1 MKKLSEERLG
11 EMLVFGEMI
20 LYALFPI
27 IISYATKLM
36 PPILF
41 AGTSTLVT
49 GLVLF
54 IYLAITRQFGKL
66 RNKKAIIYALWVT
79 LLIIIIP
86 SILIFVGTSKT
97 SGINTSL
104 LLQSEIV
111 FTFLIY
117 ALLRYEKITSRR
129 IIGAIIVI
137 FGTAAIV
144 YNGSAS
150 VNLGDLL
157 IIAGTFFYPI
167 GNIFARKALGI
178 TTTPIL
184 LFVRNIIGGP
194 ILIGISLMF
203 ETYNQSMTYFIV
215 NFYPY
220 MLLSGILIYCI
231 SKWLW
236 YESMRRLETN
246 KAILI
251 SVGGY
256 PAISLFFTYVFL
268 HEIPTPYQWVGF
280 FLILGGL
287 LITITQSK
295 KLVTATTPLHD

>member
-1 MKKLSEERLG
+1 
-11 EMLVFGEMI
+11 
-20 LYALFPI
+20 
-27 IISYATKLM
+27 M

-49 GLVLF
+49 GIVLF
-54 IYLAITRQFGKL
+54 IYLAITKQLGKL
-66 RNKKAIIYALWVT
+66 RNKKAIIYSLWVA

-86 SILIFVGTSKT
+86 SILIFIGTSKT

-111 FTFLIY
+111 FTFILY
-117 ALLRYEKITSRR
+117 SLLKYEKITTRR
-129 IIGAIIVI
+129 ISGAIIVI
-137 FGTAAIV
+137 LGTAAIV

-150 VNLGDLL
+150 INLGDLL
-157 IIAGTFFYPI
+157 IICGTFFYPI
-167 GNIFARKALGI
+167 GNIFARKALGV

-184 LFVRNIIGGP
+184 LFVRNIIGAP

-203 ETYNQSMTYFIV
+203 ETYNQPMTYFIA

-220 MLLSGILIYCI
+220 MLFSGIFIYCI
-231 SKWLW
+231 SKMLW
-236 YESMRRLETN
+236 YEGMRRLETN

-256 PAISLFFTYVFL
+256 PAISLFFTYLFL
-268 HEIPTPYQWVGF
+268 HEVPTPYQWVGF
-280 FLILGGL
+280 SLILVGL
-287 LITITQSK
+287 IITITKAK
-295 KLVTATTPLHD
+295 KLVTSTTPLHD